1 MSYLTSLQI
10 SASGLSAQRLR
21 INLISSNLAN
31 INTTR
36 TPEGGPYE
44 RREPVFAALPIDPNF
59 QDELSTQLKTEL
71 SEVEVVEVLKDQ
83 RPPLLKYEP
92 NHPDADEDGYVAR
105 PNINVM
111 EEMVNL
117 MEASRSYEAN
127 VMSTNATKNMILKAL
142 EIGK

>member
-1 MSYLTSLQI
+1 MSFLTSLQI

-21 INLISSNLAN
+21 INLISNNLAN

-36 TPEGGPYE
+36 TPEGGPYQIK
-44 RREPVFAALPIDPNF
+44 EPIFAATPIQSNF
-59 QDELSTQLKTEL
+59 QDELDAHMEYNL
-71 SEVEVVEVLKDQ
+71 SEVSIVDIVRDT
-83 RPPLLKYEP
+83 RPPLLEYDP
-92 NHPDADEDGYVAR
+92 NHPDANQEGYVAK
-105 PNINVM
+105 PNINIM

-127 VMSTNATKNMILKAL
+127 VKSANASKNMILKAL